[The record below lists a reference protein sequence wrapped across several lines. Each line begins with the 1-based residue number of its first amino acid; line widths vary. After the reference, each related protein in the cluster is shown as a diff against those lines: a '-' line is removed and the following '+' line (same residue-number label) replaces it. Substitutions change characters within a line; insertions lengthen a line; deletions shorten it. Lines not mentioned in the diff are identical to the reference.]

1 MSGGRQLTLD
11 LGFEPSLSDD
21 SFIVA
26 PGNAEAADLVARWP
40 NWRSPSLLLVGP
52 PVSGKSHLS
61 RIWAARS
68 GATIVG
74 SGDVLEENVDALARS
89 PALVIEDLPDALGDE
104 TALFHLHNAL
114 RERGSALLLTSRMP
128 ASAWRIALPD
138 LRSRLNAMP
147 LASIDAPDEALLA
160 QLAMKLF
167 ADRQV
172 DVAPDVISYVL
183 RRMERSPNA
192 VARLV
197 DAADRLSLAAK
208 RPITRSV
215 ITEAL
220 QILEGD
226 ALETDAA

>member
-1 MSGGRQLTLD
+1 MSGGRQLTFD

-52 PVSGKSHLS
+52 PVSGKSHLA

-68 GATIVG
+68 GAEIVG
-74 SGDVLEENVDALARS
+74 GGEVVAENVDALAHG
-89 PALVIEDLPDALGDE
+89 PALVIEDLPDGLAEE
-104 TALFHLHNAL
+104 TALFHLHNML
-114 RERGSALLLTSRMP
+114 RERSGAMLLTSRAP
-128 ASAWRIALPD
+128 ASAWRIGLAD

-147 LASIDAPDEALLA
+147 MASIDAPDEALLA

-172 DVAPDVISYVL
+172 DVAPDVIAYVL

-220 QILEGD
+220 RVLEQD
-226 ALETDAA
+226 ALEADAA

>member
-1 MSGGRQLTLD
+1 MSGGRQLTFD
-11 LGFEPSLSDD
+11 LGFEPSLSDE

-68 GATIVG
+68 GAMIVG
-74 SGDVLEENVDALARS
+74 SGHVLEENVDALTRL

-104 TALFHLHNAL
+104 TALFHLHNAS
-114 RERGSALLLTSRMP
+114 RERGHALLLTSRVP
-128 ASAWRIALPD
+128 ASAWRVALPD

-208 RPITRSV
+208 RPITRSI

-220 QILEGD
+220 RILEGD
-226 ALETDAA
+226 AVETDAA